1 MDRRENAD
9 LSLEC
14 KKCNRRFATAEGL
27 LEHGRTKHGTR
38 QAAFGESHLKRN
50 SLVVITILVVIL
62 ASYNLLNSFPSP
74 PASTAA
80 VIGASQQLDLSVPA
94 PPLSSIAGPQFP
106 TVYFFTFQCAA
117 CASTNVAMA
126 KIISNY
132 TGKLNFR
139 VIDITK
145 DPQALTL
152 ANQFGVQYAPYLVL
166 TDKAGR
172 VLATWGGEA
181 SSDQI
186 QTLIK
191 ANYGL

>member
-1 MDRRENAD
+1 
-9 LSLEC
+9 
-14 KKCNRRFATAEGL
+14 
-27 LEHGRTKHGTR
+27 
-38 QAAFGESHLKRN
+38 
-50 SLVVITILVVIL
+50 
-62 ASYNLLNSFPSP
+62 
-74 PASTAA
+74 
-80 VIGASQQLDLSVPA
+80 
-94 PPLSSIAGPQFP
+94 
-106 TVYFFTFQCAA
+106 
-117 CASTNVAMA
+117 MA